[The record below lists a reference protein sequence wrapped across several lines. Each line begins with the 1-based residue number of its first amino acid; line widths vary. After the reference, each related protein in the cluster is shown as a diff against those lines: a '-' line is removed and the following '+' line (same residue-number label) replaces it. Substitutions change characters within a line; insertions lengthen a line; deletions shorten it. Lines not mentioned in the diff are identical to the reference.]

1 VDDPIYLCLDCTRG
15 RIADPLFNSF
25 DVGIGVSRNDGV
37 NYGCGDCGR
46 ELPES
51 KRRELK
57 VENLLLRARLAEIV
71 AQVDEIDELSAA
83 RFKAEEIADEA
94 ITLAHQMYVKVQD
107 SIETAAT
114 LAATWRDHIAI
125 ARAFLDPLTVAPG
138 ESK

>member
-1 VDDPIYLCLDCTRG
+1 MDDPIYLCLDCTRG

-37 NYGCGDCGR
+37 NYGCGDCGL

-83 RFKAEEIADEA
+83 RFKAEEIAEKAIELAHNLWIAREAFAEHHDEA
-94 ITLAHQMYVKVQD
+94 LTQLIV
-107 SIETAAT
+107 
-114 LAATWRDHIAI
+114 
-125 ARAFLDPLTVAPG
+125 ARSSLSG
-138 ESK
+138 KR